1 MWQWVVLFDAV
12 QDSYSVWCI
21 IQRLYAF
28 SQLLHFVSWLKQ
40 IVPLMGSNG
49 LDPVEKT
56 INTFTS
62 NIDAEYW
69 DSDEEKIKNFDYH
82 LFSFLRYPT
91 LFWYNHSDFVLK
103 LVCILG
109 IITSLIIMLFL
120 QVIETNYPILMIFL
134 WWSLCMFNSSISQ
147 VSQVFGLKTESQTV
161 EGSFTFGLAN
171 CFGISLWKPI
181 FQLFLTEPGLIDY
194 YLFPCVF
201 LLTFA

>member
-1 MWQWVVLFDAV
+1 MHYQKTMWQWVVLFDAV

-62 NIDAEYW
+62 NVDNEYW
-69 DSDEEKIKNFDYH
+69 DDDEEKIKNFDYR

-91 LFWYNHSDFVLK
+91 LFWFNHSDFALK

-109 IITSLIIMLFL
+109 IITSLIIIFFL
-120 QVIETNYPILMIFL
+120 QAIETNYPILMIFL

-171 CFGISLWKPI
+171 CFSFSLWKPV
-181 FQLFLTEPGLIDY
+181 FQLFLTEPGMY
-194 YLFPCVF
+194 
-201 LLTFA
+201 